1 MQPAMHTSYHVHS
14 TWSDGSSTLEQYQEA
29 AISSE
34 IAEWGISDH
43 IVMRPDG
50 IPVSW
55 SMDPSRLPSYVEA
68 VRAQQDRAPAS
79 QPLRLGLELDYFP
92 GQEKAIADLL
102 DGHCFDFIMGSVH
115 YLGDFCIDNN
125 LERWKALDP
134 SGVDDAW
141 RAYFERIAGLA
152 RSGLF
157 SFIAHLDLPK
167 AFAFRPTADLSRE
180 IGAALDEVARAG
192 LAVEVNTSGWG
203 RACNEAYPSLD
214 LLGACLSRGIP
225 ALVNA
230 DAHSSRDL
238 MRGLDRGMEWLK
250 TAGYRHVVR
259 FEDRRKR
266 TVAL

>member
-1 MQPAMHTSYHVHS
+1 MQSTMYTSYHVHS

-29 AISSE
+29 ASGSGL
-34 IAEWGISDH
+34 AEWGISDH

-50 IPVSW
+50 IPVTW
-55 SMDPSRLPSYVEA
+55 SMDPARLPFYVEA
-68 VRAQQDRAPAS
+68 VRVQQDQAPAS

-92 GQEKAIADLL
+92 GQEKFIADLL
-102 DGHCFDFIMGSVH
+102 DGHRFDFIMGSVH

-125 LERWKALDP
+125 LERWKALSP
-134 SGVDDAW
+134 AGVDDAW

-167 AFAFRPTADLSRE
+167 AFNFRPTVDLSRE
-180 IGAALDEVARAG
+180 IGAALDDVARAG
-192 LAVEVNTSGWG
+192 LAVEVNSSGWG
-203 RACNEAYPSLD
+203 RACKEAYPSLD

-238 MRGLDRGMEWLK
+238 TRGLDRGMEWLK

-259 FEDRRKR
+259 FNDRRTR